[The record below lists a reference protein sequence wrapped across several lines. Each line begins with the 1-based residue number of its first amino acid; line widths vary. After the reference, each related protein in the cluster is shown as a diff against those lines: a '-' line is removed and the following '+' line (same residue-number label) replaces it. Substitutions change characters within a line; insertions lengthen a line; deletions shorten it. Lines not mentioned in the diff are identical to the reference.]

1 MYAQFGLKGHNGID
15 YRTHFD
21 GKKDEQ
27 EVHAA
32 MDGTV
37 INVANE
43 GTKGYGRYIRLQHI
57 GNEQTIYAHLSR
69 QDVKIGQ
76 KIKAGQVIGRTGNT
90 GFSTGPHLH
99 FGWRQKGWDKN
110 YNNGYAGYADPLP
123 YLRAIDS
130 VSAQQEQNNNQSNTI
145 IMNENMRK
153 FLQEK
158 TGVDFGSTLSEAEQ
172 NNVVRLLGEREAA
185 ATAAKSA
192 TEKQLRDEVSKTWA
206 VVEEKDRMIARY
218 TQERNDARK
227 EIERMTVAHK
237 DSHDALTRELMQRTQ
252 ELSECRTQQD
262 DDIDVD
268 EIVGIIKTKDW
279 KRAGWLLADIGL
291 AVVATA
297 GGAVAVLDQQTLDQ
311 LRDAVTTHTVSA
323 GLVIALLTVV
333 AQYATKKLN
342 MKQYVHR

>member
-43 GTKGYGRYIRLQHI
+43 GTKGYGRYIRLQHT

-192 TEKQLRDEVSKTWA
+192 TEKQLRDEVNKTWA
-206 VVEEKDRMIARY
+206 VVEEKDRMIERY
-218 TQERNDARK
+218 TQERDDARK

-237 DSHDALTRELMQRTQ
+237 DSHDALARELMQRTQ

-262 DDIDVD
+262 DSIDVD
-268 EIVGIIKTKDW
+268 DIAGIIKTKDW
-279 KRAGWLLADIGL
+279 KRAGWQIINIAM
-291 AVVATA
+291 AVIAAA
-297 GGAVAVLDQQTLDQ
+297 GGSVAFLDDATLAQ
-311 LRDAVTTHTVSA
+311 LKDAVSTQTISA
-323 GLVIALLTVV
+323 GLVVALLTAV
-333 AQYATKKLN
+333 AQYITKKLN
-342 MKQYVHR
+342 RK